1 MKPIDVKL
9 GTCITFN
16 KENNKKKSKFK
27 VGDPVRIWKYKN
39 NFGKGYVPN
48 WPEEVFLITKVK
60 NTVPWTYIVKDLD
73 GGEIVGTFY
82 EKKLQK
88 IKKEDFRVENVTK
101 ENEINYVLNGKSAI
115 VFLTVGVINRTV

>member
-1 MKPIDVKL
+1 M
-9 GTCITFN
+9 
-16 KENNKKKSKFK
+16 
-27 VGDPVRIWKYKN
+27 
-39 NFGKGYVPN
+39 
-48 WPEEVFLITKVK
+48 ITKVK